1 MKPLPGLISWASR
14 GAGGIGIVT
23 SILYLALIFGAGDR
37 SELAVALSFFAF
49 MAGAGLLAWFA
60 DRVSLRTGRRMM
72 WAAFVLFFV
81 LGVISIFTIG
91 ILYLIASVL
100 SIFSLSHRPP
110 TARPLESSVSE

>member
-1 MKPLPGLISWASR
+1 MRRLPGLIPWASR
-14 GAGGIGIVT
+14 GAGGMGIVT
-23 SILYLALIFGAGDR
+23 SILYLALIFGERDN
-37 SELAVALSFFAF
+37 SQIPVAIGFFIV

-60 DRVSLRTGRRMM
+60 DRAPLRTGRRMM

-110 TARPLESSVSE
+110 TAEPSDKPISD